1 MNWEH
6 WQVMSEKEFSA
17 IVAGKGSMGVENIV
31 GAAANIPF
39 AQEFLWQTKKKSMEQ
54 KKKSAR

>member
-1 MNWEH
+1 
-6 WQVMSEKEFSA
+6 MSEKEFSA

-31 GAAANIPF
+31 GAPANIPF

-54 KKKSAR
+54 KKNRQDNN